1 MLGVLRALE
10 ISRDTYVSHSSR
22 AGRAGEEEARTF
34 TSDEVLRLQGEVS
47 HSQVTWGLPQLL
59 SGAGA
64 GARARAAASRARR
77 APVWRAAGGSEVV
90 GCGVCAASAVAGA
103 AARRAGGSAGLAVS
117 RNRASSGHCP
127 SPSHTPCRLGP
138 ARAGP
143 GGAGYREYGK
153 HGGGGSGRAR
163 AGSAALCAAPGRA
176 ARGAGAPL
184 CPRRA
189 GGRGGKVAGR
199 QGRWPSLTG
208 R

>member
-1 MLGVLRALE
+1 MRTGVHLLPKSLRTMTTFHDSVSNRVLTGACAE
-10 ISRDTYVSHSSR
+10 DRSRGKRPSIRVPR
-22 AGRAGEEEARTF
+22 AR
-34 TSDEVLRLQGEVS
+34 
-47 HSQVTWGLPQLL
+47 L

-208 R
+208 RSFSCRKT